1 MKLYISGRSTS
12 DATIRTSQQEG
23 VSSTRIR
30 LIRQTESSIRKPTR
44 VFLQLKYLHGKEKL
58 LIKFQEL

>member
-30 LIRQTESSIRKPTR
+30 LIGQTESSIRKPTR
-44 VFLQLKYLHGKEKL
+44 VFFA
-58 LIKFQEL
+58 IKIFTRKRKVVN